1 MGGCEGQIAP
11 LFKTRSLGKG
21 KQAYLTCGVEAVV
34 SV

>member
-1 MGGCEGQIAP
+1 MAMSAKIAP

-21 KQAYLTCGVEAVV
+21 KQGYLTCGVEAFV